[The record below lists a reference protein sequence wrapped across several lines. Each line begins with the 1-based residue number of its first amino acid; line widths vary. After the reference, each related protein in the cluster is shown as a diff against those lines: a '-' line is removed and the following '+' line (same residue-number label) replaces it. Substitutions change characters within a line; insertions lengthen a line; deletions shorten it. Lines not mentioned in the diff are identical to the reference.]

1 MISDVICD
9 FSYAFWLL
17 GVLLQY
23 PFSRHQLDSWRPYVK
38 QEIFQLN
45 SAIQLMAWKRQSM
58 LLRLINASSV
68 LPELSVNSVEGEREK
83 IKKPT

>member
-23 PFSRHQLDSWRPYVK
+23 PSYRHQLDNWHPYVK
-38 QEIFQLN
+38 QGIFQQR
-45 SAIQLMAWKRQSM
+45 SIA
-58 LLRLINASSV
+58 
-68 LPELSVNSVEGEREK
+68 
-83 IKKPT
+83 